1 MPSPQMEDGF
11 TPIPN
16 EILEALCKV
25 NLSPYESRVLWF
37 LLRKTYG
44 WKKKSDRIAL
54 SQFSKGLGLDRRL
67 VHRALKKLSTEKK
80 MIVISRD
87 DKNRPTYGFQKDY
100 SKWRM
105 SSRKMTVI
113 GTDDGVS
120 STEMMGV
127 SSVEMNTK
135 ETITKETIQKKR
147 GGSNGASHRASREG
161 FEVFW
166 QAYPRKRN
174 KGQAERVWQRINPS
188 PVLLKTM
195 LDAIQQAKRSKEWL
209 KDKGCYIPYPATWL
223 NAKGWEDEIE
233 TEEVENPYAHWPVIV
248 DCQTCGDAHEQD
260 EQCQQKMP

>member
-1 MPSPQMEDGF
+1 MASPQKENGF
-11 TPIPN
+11 TPIAN

-25 NLSPYESRVLWF
+25 NLSPYESRILWF
-37 LLRKTYG
+37 LFRKTYG

-67 VHRALKKLSTEKK
+67 VHRTLKNLSTEKK

-113 GTDDGVS
+113 SRDDRVS
-120 STEMMGV
+120 STEMTGV
-127 SSVEMNTK
+127 SSAEMNTK
-135 ETITKETIQKKR
+135 ETITKETLQKKR
-147 GGSNGASHRASREG
+147 GRSNGASHLAKGES

-174 KGQAERVWQRINPS
+174 KGQAERVWQKINPG
-188 PVLLKTM
+188 PELLKTM
-195 LDAIQQAKRSKEWL
+195 LDSIQQAKRSEQWK
-209 KDKGCYIPYPATWL
+209 KNNGQYIPHPSTWL
-223 NAKGWEDEIE
+223 NAKGWEDEID
-233 TEEVENPYAHWPVIV
+233 EEKEPYYGPTLI
-248 DCQTCGDAHEQD
+248 DCGKCKGTHEEGTTCEAV
-260 EQCQQKMP
+260 